1 MLHIQK
7 FLAEHSLA
15 ELLTRYSVKHK
26 RHAKHPN
33 LVLLKYDQIAS
44 PFHEPLVREC
54 RGIILDE
61 ANGWAV
67 VARAFDKF
75 FNHGEP
81 GAADIDWGTAR
92 VQEKVDGSLCM
103 LYHYAGE
110 WHVATTGTPDASG
123 PVGFAG
129 MTFADLFWQTWR
141 DAGNSLPAETSVL
154 VFELCTPF
162 NRIIVRHAE
171 AHLVLIGA
179 RAWMYGDL
187 VELPVRAVQHL
198 VRTVPEHPLTSM
210 EEVLATFGTL
220 DPLKQEGYVVVDAQ
234 FNRVKVKHPGY
245 VALHHMKGNGAGP
258 TEKRLLDI
266 CRKGEQAEVLSAFPE
281 WTDAMRRVDMVLN
294 VAALTL
300 DACYKQWKDIPV
312 QKDFAE
318 KAKGTDCP
326 AALFAVRSGK
336 AASIAEFFAT
346 MRLESLMQVL
356 GFDDS
361 QEEEA
366 AQ

>member
-7 FLAEHSLA
+7 YLAIHTLD
-15 ELLTRYSVKHK
+15 ELLHEYGVKHR

-61 ANGWAV
+61 SNGWAV

-81 GAADIDWGTAR
+81 GAAAIDWSTAR

-129 MTFADLFWQTWR
+129 MTFADLFWQTWHAA
-141 DAGNSLPAETSVL
+141 DNTLPAETSVL

-179 RAWMYGDL
+179 RARIDGDL
-187 VELPVRAVQHL
+187 VELPVRSVQHL
-198 VRTVPEHPLTSM
+198 VRCVPEHKLTTM
-210 EEVLATFGTL
+210 DEVLATFGTL
-220 DPLKQEGYVVVDAQ
+220 DPLKTEGYVVVDAQ

-258 TEKRLLDI
+258 TDKRLLEI
-266 CRKGEQAEVLSAFPE
+266 VRKGEQAEVLAAFPE
-281 WTDAMRRVDMVLN
+281 WTEAMQRIDAAYQLVIEITQSAYL
-294 VAALTL
+294 
-300 DACYKQWKDIPV
+300 QHKDIPV
-312 QKDFAE
+312 QKDFAAV
-318 KAKGTDCP
+318 AKQSTCP

-336 AASIAEFFAT
+336 VASVREFFAD
-346 MRLESLMQVL
+346 MRLESLMQIL
-356 GFDDS
+356 GLNDAP
-361 QEEEA
+361 EVEA
-366 AQ
+366 A